1 MSESGMQAKWNAHYA
16 TLDLL
21 ESRYQRQCPAQVLV
35 EQEFL
40 LPTAGKAL
48 DLACGLGASAL
59 FLAKHG
65 LAVSAWDI
73 STFAI
78 KSLQACADEQGLAMH
93 AKVCDIDANS
103 FQGLHFDV
111 IVVQHYLDRKLIP
124 ALLAAL
130 NPGGLVFYQTFTQEK
145 ACAQGP
151 KNSAYLLA
159 PGELLRL
166 FSSLQLCFYRE
177 YALVGDV
184 TKGLRNEAQFVGVKA
199 VRALI

>member
-1 MSESGMQAKWNAHYA
+1 M
-16 TLDLL
+16 
-21 ESRYQRQCPAQVLV
+21 AQVLV

-40 LPTAGKAL
+40 LPTAVSAL

-59 FLAKHG
+59 F
-65 LAVSAWDI
+65 
-73 STFAI
+73 
-78 KSLQACADEQGLAMH
+78 LAMH

-130 NPGGLVFYQTFTQEK
+130 NPGGLLFYQTFTQEK

-177 YALVGDV
+177 YALFGDV

-199 VRALI
+199 VTALI